1 MDQETGN
8 LKGLFYMENRSK
20 TAVPIKNLRETTT
33 DPEGSSMTRTNNSRT
48 TTEEEDTDLEN
59 TNQTTSPRTIT
70 LAVGHDRIPSSA
82 LTEPQPNHSVSHFLV
97 RQKAEKFTAQLVKD
111 NRDFPSHML
120 KQRFRV
126 PVRYPYQTEI
136 VRTAPPEKLRATGW
150 LTLADPVTDEV
161 YLIAPNAWRRTSVE
175 FLETRCVSIGFAL
188 MVSSKGDSFL
198 WPYLANFDG
207 DLSAEQAI
215 EEATNRWVCV
225 SIDKQSGVY
234 HVAPQMGTFSK
245 PKWPAL
251 EHDDVIDI
259 AFADREICSLN
270 HPVMKRIWK
279 EFGA

>member
-1 MDQETGN
+1 MR
-8 LKGLFYMENRSK
+8 KRSK
-20 TAVPIKNLRETTT
+20 TAVTSKNLRETTT

-82 LTEPQPNHSVSHFLV
+82 LTEPQPNHSVSHFLL
-97 RQKAEKFTAQLVKD
+97 RQKAEKFTTQLVKD
-111 NRDFPSHML
+111 SHDFPRRML
-120 KQRFRV
+120 KLKFRI
-126 PVRYPYQTEI
+126 PVRYPYPTEI
-136 VRTAPPEKLRATGW
+136 VRTAPPGKLRATGW
-150 LTLADPVTDEV
+150 LTIADPVTDEV

-175 FLETRCVSIGFAL
+175 FLETRCVGIGFAL
-188 MVSSKGDSFL
+188 MVSSEGDSFL
-198 WPYLANFDG
+198 WPYLANFG
-207 DLSAEQAI
+207 KHLSAERAI
-215 EEATNRWVCV
+215 KEATNCWVCV
-225 SIDKQSGVY
+225 SIDKQSGAY
-234 HVAPQMGTFSK
+234 RVAPQTGSFPK
-245 PKWPAL
+245 PKWPRL